1 VKVSLVSTVT
11 IVLTGEEAT
20 NLAIDLNLASKDR
33 VLSRSTSDL
42 LATLREIPDDNEEV
56 HPA

>member
-1 VKVSLVSTVT
+1 MKVSLVSTVT

-42 LATLREIPDDNEEV
+42 LSTLREIPDDNEEV